1 MMNKNRNFDFNGK
14 LWLFIAVFVLVIA
27 VIVGMFVAQMVD
39 KNSVSR
45 AEGADSS
52 EVMQDD
58 VGFDENTIEWNGVT
72 YTQNKELKNILLL
85 GIDKNEQEIESTDLE
100 KEPGGRADAI
110 AVLVMNPQNKTVQV
124 LEISRDTMTDI
135 DIYGVDDVYL
145 YSTPQQIALQYSV
158 ANSMRR
164 GNWLMNN
171 KVSELLYGVPMHGTV
186 ALTMDGISKIVDTA
200 GGITLKLQEDYTQI
214 DPAFEKGKTITLN
227 GDQAYRFIR
236 YRDTD
241 VIGSNDDRMQRH
253 IQVLHALT
261 DKVHNI
267 DDTTL
272 NLVKKVAEPYLE
284 SDVDAQTLN
293 ELSQYEF
300 LDTITV
306 LPGETREG
314 ENHDEYYIDESAL
327 RELVIKTF
335 YQPAE

>member
-1 MMNKNRNFDFNGK
+1 MMNKNRKFDFNGK
-14 LWLFIAVFVLVIA
+14 LWLFIAVFILVIA
-27 VIVGMFVAQMVD
+27 VIVGIFAAQMVD

-45 AEGADSS
+45 AEGADVSD
-52 EVMQDD
+52 VMQDD

-72 YTQNKELKNILLL
+72 YTQNKDLKNILLL
-85 GIDKNEQEIESTDLE
+85 GIDKSVQEIESTDLD

-110 AVLVMNPQNKTVQV
+110 AVLVMNPKNQTVQV
-124 LEISRDTMTDI
+124 LEISRDTITDI

-164 GNWLMNN
+164 GNWLMKN
-171 KVSELLYGVPMHGTV
+171 KISELLYGVPLHGTA
-186 ALTMDGISKIVDTA
+186 ALTMDGISKIVDAA
-200 GGITLKLQEDYTQI
+200 GGITLELKDDYTHI
-214 DPAFEKGKTITLN
+214 DPDFKKGKTITMN
-227 GDQAYRFIR
+227 GEQAYRFIH

-241 VIGSNDDRMQRH
+241 VTGSNDDRMQRH

-261 DKVHNI
+261 DKVHSI
-267 DDTTL
+267 DDATL
-272 NLVKKVAEPYLE
+272 NLVKKIAEPYLE

-293 ELSQYEF
+293 ELSRYEF
-300 LDTITV
+300 LDTIEI

-314 ENHDEYYIDESAL
+314 ENHDEYYIDENAL
-327 RELVIKTF
+327 RELVIKAF